1 MVQTTN
7 SPLDLIGASV
17 GTGDWLDLRSPDR
30 SRPDDD
36 MRDTPRFTSDT
47 DGRLLREL
55 RSLFTTRAPEAEL
68 IKGVKRARAGG
79 WSWTPIAIVLESS
92 RDQVIRRF
100 SRGIGHPS
108 ARRARAAVPA
118 SG

>member
-7 SPLDLIGASV
+7 SPTDLTRAFA
-17 GTGDWLDLRSPDR
+17 GTGDWLDLRSPTG
-30 SRPDDD
+30 PGPGDD
-36 MRDTPRFTSDT
+36 MPDGPRFTSDI
-47 DGRLLREL
+47 DGRLLRDL
-55 RSLFTTRAPEAEL
+55 RGLFAARAPEAEL

-92 RDQVIRRF
+92 RDEVIRRF

-108 ARRARAAVPA
+108 ARRRRAAAPA
-118 SG
+118 TG